1 MAKGAAGDEHR
12 GATARAERGSAH
24 AQRALRAGHGPRRVR
39 AKRRRA
45 LRGLACGLLALGF
58 VAFGRGAADVAQA
71 QLSPM
76 QSLDDLPALPPVDP
90 DVDPYPFD
98 PFLMLRS
105 YLRERLPAGWWARDP
120 VYGAGVF
127 SVVVNIPESWRGN
140 PSSAMLRLCPEA
152 RSKLW
157 DRVSVIELRPMYRK
171 TPWAPVMCRR

>member
-1 MAKGAAGDEHR
+1 MAQGAAGDAHSGIAPR
-12 GATARAERGSAH
+12 APTSAALPAPASAAIGAGLGSRVSGRARFAA
-24 AQRALRAGHGPRRVR
+24 V
-39 AKRRRA
+39 
-45 LRGLACGLLALGF
+45 CGLMMLGWA
-58 VAFGRGAADVAQA
+58 VLVTGAGPAQA

-76 QSLDDLPALPPVDP
+76 QSLGDLPALPPVDP

-98 PFLMLRS
+98 PFLILRT
-105 YLRERLPAGWWARDP
+105 YLRDRLPAGWWARDP

-140 PSSAMLRLCPEA
+140 PTAAMLRLCPEP

-157 DRVSVIELRPMYRK
+157 DRISVIELRPMYRK